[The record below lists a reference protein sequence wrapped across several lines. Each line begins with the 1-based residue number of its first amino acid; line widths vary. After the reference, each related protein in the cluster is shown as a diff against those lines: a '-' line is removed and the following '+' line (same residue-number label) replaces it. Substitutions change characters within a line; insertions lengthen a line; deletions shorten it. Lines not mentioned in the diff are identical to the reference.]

1 MRNTPAGTPAAG
13 TPNADTE
20 MADVDDDEGEA
31 HRTHY
36 TKSEIEQWAKNKEET
51 RRPPLLP
58 EHLRE
63 AARRLRMTQEGGLV
77 GMLGLDRTQHA
88 TGVERFGNKFGGRRV
103 LG

>member
-1 MRNTPAGTPAAG
+1 MGE
-13 TPNADTE
+13 ADE
-20 MADVDDDEGEA
+20 EEDEA

-36 TKSEIEQWAKNKEET
+36 TKSEIEQWAKNKGET

-58 EHLRE
+58 GHLRE

-77 GMLGLDRTQHA
+77 GMMGLDRTQHA